1 MKAYLYDFDKTICPG
16 DCGSQF
22 WLFCLKKKP
31 WLIVFLPIQFIGGL
45 CKVLKICESVQRT
58 CSIHSYVRGID
69 TKKLADE
76 FCEMKLRTVYPYFLE
91 RKRDCP
97 TVVCSASPDFILNPI
112 CEKLGIEHLVCTKA
126 DAKTGK
132 ILSRTCKGK
141 EKVVRLKEEFPD
153 FSYSEVYSDSI
164 KHDTPILSL
173 GNTAYLIKDGDV
185 SVITSLEEAK

>member
-1 MKAYLYDFDKTICPG
+1 M
-16 DCGSQF
+16 
-22 WLFCLKKKP
+22 
-31 WLIVFLPIQFIGGL
+31 
-45 CKVLKICESVQRT
+45 LKICESVQRT